1 MAFSLIQN
9 IIMVAVILVTLV
21 FGLVFGLLPV
31 LKYRPAKRQLNYCFG
46 VYIILGIAFTF
57 WVAYLHP
64 SKQSYLVFEAIF
76 FLSLG
81 CIEYLNDR
89 RTLN

>member
-1 MAFSLIQN
+1 MALSLIQN
-9 IIMVAVILVTLV
+9 IIMVAVILVT
-21 FGLVFGLLPV
+21 LVFGLLPV